1 MYIHV
6 PIFMKI
12 CEQIICWSKRLNRL
26 KNLTFHQSIQ
36 PFRQKNDFF
45 TNFNEDWQIYTL
57 YITDYGYCVKNG
69 FSPPEGTKYY
79 PLHYEISTFM
89 GTMIKMGLIPH
100 S

>member
-26 KNLTFHQSIQ
+26 EKFNISPIYSAFQT
-36 PFRQKNDFF
+36 KNDFF